1 MPTARRLARRPAR
14 RLATRTL
21 SRLTLAALLLAPMA
35 QAQTSA
41 KAPTSYTQEQQ
52 LLKTGQAAQALE
64 QLDKRLHSQG
74 RDPQLRFLRAV
85 ALTELGRQDEALSA
99 LVDLTETYPELPEP
113 YNNLAVLYAARGE
126 LGKARDALES
136 AVRAQ
141 PDYPV
146 AQENLGDIYLR
157 LAAQAYTRASQPDP
171 VVAKSVQ
178 PKLTL
183 LRQLLAPPQSAS
195 R

>member
-1 MPTARRLARRPAR
+1 
-14 RLATRTL
+14 
-21 SRLTLAALLLAPMA
+21 MA

-74 RDPQLRFLRAV
+74 RDPQLRFLRTV